1 MALASLK
8 TGRRGFFYNAGI
20 LLRMLK
26 FILPYKHLVILNALG
41 LIGTTAFM
49 FLMPWFL
56 EDAIDSLRGNPTN
69 LPIIDGIATPG
80 TTSYL
85 LMAALGLLI
94 TGTLRG
100 VFFFGQ
106 TYLSQTISQ
115 SAAYDIRNTL
125 YTSFQGQSFSFYD
138 KVSTAE
144 LMSRATVDV
153 EAARMLLSMGLPRP
167 IQTTIFF
174 SAVLIFLWQTNPT
187 IAFIAMIGI
196 PFIGYRAIITSVR
209 LRPIWLKVQEGV
221 AALTTV
227 LQENLSGAKLVRSF
241 GRQDL
246 EISKFQTKTDLVY
259 DHNIRRTFIRSF
271 NNSLMTFVVY
281 ALMGITLLYGGREVI
296 NGQMSDGQ
304 VLRVFFYFVMLTEQV
319 RMLGFLGDQVS
330 RTVAAG
336 ERIFEILDA
345 IPDITDR
352 PGVPPLNDVEGTVRF
367 ANVDFS
373 YNHLIPTLRNVSFDA
388 KPSEVTAVVGATGSG
403 KTSLISLMPRFYDVT
418 NGKITIDG
426 TDIRDVTLDSLRK
439 NIGIVQQDVFL
450 FSASIRDNI
459 SYARSTASMD
469 EVEDVAKA
477 ARLHDF
483 IVSLPNGYH
492 TWVGERGIT
501 LSGGQKQRLAI
512 ARTLLLDPRILI
524 LDDSLSSV
532 DTETEYLIQQALL
545 HLMKGRTTFVI
556 AHRLANLKRANQIL
570 VLQEGQIAER
580 GTHQEL
586 LVNQGIYADIY
597 EIQLRDQEE
606 ALSGSN
612 FAQN

>member
-1 MALASLK
+1 MAIASIK

-20 LLRMLK
+20 LLRMLG
-26 FILPYKHLVILNALG
+26 FVLPYKRLVILNAAG
-41 LIGTTAFM
+41 LIGTTLFM

-56 EDAIDSLRGNPTN
+56 EDAIDSVRGNPTG
-69 LPIIDGIATPG
+69 LPIVDDLATPG
-80 TTSYL
+80 TVSYL
-85 LMAALGLLI
+85 MYAAGGLLLA
-94 TGTLRG
+94 GALRG
-100 VFFFGQ
+100 LFFFGQ

-115 SAAYDIRNTL
+115 SAAYDIRNAL
-125 YTSFQGQSFSFYD
+125 YASFQGQSFSFYD

-167 IQTTIFF
+167 LQTTIFF
-174 SAVLIFLWQTNPT
+174 GAVLAFLWLTSPV
-187 IAFIAMIGI
+187 IAVIALIGI
-196 PFIGYRAIITSVR
+196 PFIGYRAVVTSAR
-209 LRPIWLKVQEGV
+209 LRSVWLAVQEGI

-227 LQENLSGAKLVRSF
+227 LQESLSGAKVVRSF
-241 GRQDL
+241 GRQEL
-246 EISKFQTKTDLVY
+246 EIGKFDKRTDFVY
-259 DHNIRRTFIRSF
+259 ETSVRGTSIRSF
-271 NNSLMTFVVY
+271 NNSLMTFIVY
-281 ALMGITLLYGGREVI
+281 ALMGVTLLYGGREVI

-304 VLRVFFYFVMLTEQV
+304 LLRVFFYFVMLTEQV

-345 IPDITDR
+345 QPEITDK
-352 PGVPPLNDVEGTVRF
+352 PGASELGDVEGLVRF
-367 ANVDFS
+367 EDVSFS
-373 YNHLIPTLRNVSFDA
+373 YNSLVPTLRNVA
-388 KPSEVTAVVGATGSG
+388 LEARPNQVVAVVGATGSG

-418 NGKITIDG
+418 KGRVTIDG
-426 TDIRDVTLDSLRK
+426 TDVRDVTLDSLRK

-450 FSASIRDNI
+450 FSASVRDNI
-459 SYARSTASMD
+459 AYGRSGASM
-469 EVEDVAKA
+469 EEIYHVSKA

-483 IVSLPNGYH
+483 ITNLPDGYE

-532 DTETEYLIQQALL
+532 DTETEYLIQQALRE
-545 HLMKGRTTFVI
+545 LMKGRTTFVI

-570 VLQEGQIAER
+570 VLQDGEIVER
-580 GTHQEL
+580 GTHGEL
-586 LVNQGIYADIY
+586 LGQQGPYNDIY
-597 EIQLRDQEE
+597 DMQLRDQED
-606 ALSGSN
+606 A
-612 FAQN
+612 FADLQIM

>member
-8 TGRRGFFYNAGI
+8 TGRRGFIYNAGI

-85 LMAALGLLI
+85 LLAALGLLI
-94 TGTLRG
+94 TGALRG

-144 LMSRATVDV
+144 LMSRSTVDV

-196 PFIGYRAIITSVR
+196 PFIGYRAIITSIR

-227 LQENLSGAKLVRSF
+227 LQESLSGAKLVRSF

-345 IPDITDR
+345 IPDITDK
-352 PGVPPLNDVEGTVRF
+352 PGVPQLDDTEGIVRF

-373 YNHLIPTLRNVSFDA
+373 YNHLIPTLRNVSFEA
-388 KPSEVTAVVGATGSG
+388 KPNEVTAVVGATGSG

-459 SYARSTASMD
+459 SYARSTASMN
-469 EVEDVAKA
+469 EIEDVAKA

-483 IVSLPNGYH
+483 IVSLPSGYD

-512 ARTLLLDPRILI
+512 ARTLLLDPRILV

-545 HLMKGRTTFVI
+545 HLMNGRTTFVI

-586 LVNQGIYADIY
+586 LGKQGIYADIY

-606 ALSGSN
+606 ALSDSN

>member
-1 MALASLK
+1 MAAESLK
-8 TGRRGFFYNAGI
+8 TGRHGFFYNAGI
-20 LLRMLK
+20 LLRMLQ

-49 FLMPWFL
+49 FVMPWFL

-69 LPIIDGIATPG
+69 LPLIDSIATPG

-85 LMAALGLLI
+85 LFVALGLLI
-94 TGTLRG
+94 TGALRG

-187 IAFIAMIGI
+187 IAFIALIGI
-196 PFIGYRAIITSVR
+196 PFIGYRAILTSIR

-227 LQENLSGAKLVRSF
+227 LQENLSGAKVVRSF

-246 EISKFQTKTDLVY
+246 EISKFQTKTDIVY

-271 NNSLMTFVVY
+271 NNSLMTLVVY

-304 VLRVFFYFVMLTEQV
+304 ILRVFFYFVMLTEQV

-345 IPDITDR
+345 VPDITDR
-352 PGVPPLNDVEGTVRF
+352 PGVSQLGEVEGVVLF
-367 ANVDFS
+367 ENVSFS
-373 YNHLIPTLRNVSFDA
+373 YNQLIPTLRNINFEA
-388 KPSEVTAVVGATGSG
+388 KPNEVTAIVGATGSG

-418 NGKITIDG
+418 SGKVTIDG
-426 TDIRDVTLDSLRK
+426 TDIRDVTLNSLRK

-459 SYARSTASMD
+459 SYARSTASID

-483 IVSLPNGYH
+483 IVSLPNSYN

-512 ARTLLLDPRILI
+512 ARTLLLDPRILVM
-524 LDDSLSSV
+524 DDSLSSV

-570 VLQEGQIAER
+570 VLQDGIIAER
-580 GTHQEL
+580 GTHQDL
-586 LVNQGIYADIY
+586 LAKHGIYADIY

-606 ALSGSN
+606 ALSDLN
-612 FAQN
+612 IAQT

>member
-20 LLRMLK
+20 LIRMLK

-469 EVEDVAKA
+469 EVENVAKA

-483 IVSLPNGYH
+483 IVSLPNGYD